1 MIKIRSK
8 APLRLGLAGGGTDI
22 ESYFRT
28 CGGAV
33 LNATIRKY
41 AHCIVEPRSDDTVV
55 FDAVDMHERFE
66 CKAVPR
72 IDSDSGLR
80 LHKGVYNRIVSE
92 YRAGEPLPLT
102 MTTYC
107 DAPAG
112 SGLGSSSTMVVAMI
126 KAYAELLNLPIDDYE
141 MAQLAYDVERNDLAL
156 SGGMQDQYA
165 ATFGGFNYVEFHSD
179 GTVMVNPLRVKN
191 WVLNELESSIVLYYT
206 GVSRESAKIIDEQIA
221 LSEREDRHTIEGMA
235 ELKDAAYEMKSCLLR
250 ADFDGLAECVNR
262 GWQAKKKTS
271 HYVSSSHI
279 EQLYDLVMMHGGKA
293 AKISGAGGGGFM
305 MIFCDPAKRY
315 GLMEA
320 LNGYDGR
327 GRAESVSFYERGA
340 QAWTLY

>member
-1 MIKIRSK
+1 MTTVRSK

-22 ESYFRT
+22 ESYFRVS
-28 CGGAV
+28 GGAV

-41 AHCIVEPRSDDTVV
+41 AHCVIEPGRDGLVEFIAADMQERYEGPASPRLDPSD
-55 FDAVDMHERFE
+55 
-66 CKAVPR
+66 
-72 IDSDSGLR
+72 GLR
-80 LHKGVYNRIVSE
+80 LHKAVYNRIVSDFCAE
-92 YRAGEPLPLT
+92 EPLSLK

-126 KAYAELLNLPIDDYE
+126 KAYAELLNLPLDDYE
-141 MAQLAYDVERNDLAL
+141 MASLAYDVERNDLGL

-165 ATFGGFNYVEFHSD
+165 ATFGGFNYIEFHVD

-191 WVLNELESSIVLYYT
+191 WVLNELESSVVLYYT
-206 GVSRESAKIIDEQIA
+206 GVSRESATIIDEQIA
-221 LSEREDRHTIEGMA
+221 LSEREDRRAIEAMA
-235 ELKDAAYEMKSCLLR
+235 DLKDAAYEMKSCLLR
-250 ADFDGLAECVNR
+250 ADFDGLGACLNR
-262 GWQAKKKTS
+262 GWAAKKKTS
-271 HYVSSSHI
+271 HHVSNPAI
-279 EQLYDLVMMHGGKA
+279 DELYELVMRNGGKA

-305 MIFCDPAKRY
+305 MIVCNPAERY

-320 LNGYDGR
+320 LNAFDPN